1 MLSRRTVLKQG
12 WKDWVPPVMAWFAA
26 FDRCKAQFRALAA
39 SHERMNLALE
49 GGGLG
54 LWEWELESGRFT
66 LDERLLG
73 LLGYAPDN
81 SRVDNATFFERLHPE
96 DAATLRQILPPVLKG
111 EVPRLLLEHRLRH
124 KDGHW
129 VTLMARGRVTRRDA
143 HGRALHMAGTD
154 VDRTEQKHLE
164 ADSAQSQVLLK
175 NLTDQVPAELFQF
188 KMHPD
193 GRSCFPYVSKHFLD
207 FYGLTLAQV
216 QNNGALV
223 FSWQHP
229 DDAAMIKKS
238 ITETVTRLVPWQ
250 LEYRLKLPDGRVCW
264 RSGRATPHKLEDG
277 SVVCYGA
284 IFDITERKLAE
295 EASRVAAVAFESSS
309 PMMVSDANQVILR
322 VNQAFALLTGYSV
335 REMVGQHS
343 SVLKSGRQDATF
355 YKTMWESIAATGH
368 WEGEIWNRRKS
379 GEVFVDW
386 LAITVVKDMQGVV
399 THYISVHSDITL
411 RKRTE
416 DDIRKLAFFDPLTQL
431 PNRRLLLDR
440 LQQLSAARA
449 RNNQVAAILFIDLDR
464 FKQLNDTH
472 GHDQG
477 DDLLVQVGQ
486 RLLLCVREV
495 DTVARLGGDEFVV
508 ALAQLGE
515 DAPHAQ
521 AGAVSVAQKILTV
534 LNEPFVLPAATW
546 QLSVSIGLVLLVD
559 AKTSADDLLKQADD
573 AMYNAKAAGR
583 NTLRV
588 WGNPSQS
595 RRRPVRTPER

>member
-1 MLSRRTVLKQG
+1 
-12 WKDWVPPVMAWFAA
+12 
-26 FDRCKAQFRALAA
+26 
-39 SHERMNLALE
+39 
-49 GGGLG
+49 
-54 LWEWELESGRFT
+54 
-66 LDERLLG
+66 
-73 LLGYAPDN
+73 
-81 SRVDNATFFERLHPE
+81 
-96 DAATLRQILPPVLKG
+96 
-111 EVPRLLLEHRLRH
+111 
-124 KDGHW
+124 
-129 VTLMARGRVTRRDA
+129 
-143 HGRALHMAGTD
+143 
-154 VDRTEQKHLE
+154 
-164 ADSAQSQVLLK
+164 
-175 NLTDQVPAELFQF
+175 
-188 KMHPD
+188 
-193 GRSCFPYVSKHFLD
+193 
-207 FYGLTLAQV
+207 
-216 QNNGALV
+216 
-223 FSWQHP
+223 
-229 DDAAMIKKS
+229 
-238 ITETVTRLVPWQ
+238 
-250 LEYRLKLPDGRVCW
+250 
-264 RSGRATPHKLEDG
+264 
-277 SVVCYGA
+277 
-284 IFDITERKLAE
+284 
-295 EASRVAAVAFESSS
+295 
-309 PMMVSDANQVILR
+309 MMVSDANQVILR